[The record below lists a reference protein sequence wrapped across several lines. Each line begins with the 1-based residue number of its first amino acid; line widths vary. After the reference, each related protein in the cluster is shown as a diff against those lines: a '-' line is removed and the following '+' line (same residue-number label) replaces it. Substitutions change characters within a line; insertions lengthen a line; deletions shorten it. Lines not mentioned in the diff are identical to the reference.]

1 MSTDP
6 SVKNRFIELRA
17 QGLTYDLIAQEL
29 NVSRR
34 TLVYW
39 SEIFRARI
47 DALRA
52 AYLESLLDKYSGLQ
66 ENRIKV
72 LGTKLNSLLQ
82 TLETRSLDSLPTGKL
97 LGLVLQFSTA
107 LKKEE
112 ADMLRAQENLPADA
126 YKSSD
131 EAAAG

>member
-1 MSTDP
+1 MQIEQ
-6 SVKNRFIELRA
+6 SVKDRFIELRA

-29 NVSRR
+29 SVSRR

-52 AYLESLLDKYSGLQ
+52 AHVESLLDKYCALQ
-66 ENRIKV
+66 ENRIEV
-72 LGTKLNSLLQ
+72 LGKKLHTLLQ
-82 TLETRSLDSLPTGKL
+82 TLETRSLDNLPTGKL
-97 LGLVLQFSTA
+97 FGLILQYSAA

-112 ADMLRAQENLPADA
+112 AEMIRSQENLPAGA
-126 YKSSD
+126 YKPSD
-131 EAAAG
+131 ETG